1 VTLASSGAAL
11 PLILRLSLRFHMGT
25 RASDAGRAEPA
36 FRPVVLIKCTNP
48 ATQLCLSIE
57 PDGVPFIRSR

>member
-1 VTLASSGAAL
+1 MTLASSGAAL

-36 FRPVVLIKCTNP
+36 FKPVVLIKCTNLYKQHIHDIL
-48 ATQLCLSIE
+48 ALN
-57 PDGVPFIRSR
+57 